1 MAAKDYRH
9 AGELI
14 VMGLPGPELDAATR
28 DAIRD
33 VQPGGFIIF
42 SRNIKAP
49 EQLRGLLDE
58 LRGLVDH
65 EPVITIDQEGGRVS
79 RLREI
84 GAEPPSAQEL
94 RDDDDQEFIHRHG
107 ELTGQLL
114 RLYGFNLN
122 LAPVLDISFDDEADN
137 SLKGR
142 CWGRTPEEVN
152 AKARLFTDAMR
163 AEGVL
168 CCPKHFPGYTMAGLD
183 PHHDLPRIERTREEL
198 EACEWK
204 TFREQL
210 PVTDVMM
217 IGHAFYPDLDPSG
230 TPSSL
235 SAPIITGLLREEW
248 GFGGIVMSDDVDM
261 GALINYCPF
270 GESLQRAVTAGTDL
284 LLLCHRL
291 HLLREAAEALAAL
304 PDDVLDAA
312 RARLR
317 AFRTRLAP
325 PAEFSLQQHREIN
338 EHITELRVAVLGEHA
353 RGQRS
358 AEDGK
363 RSPVE
368 LY

>member
-1 MAAKDYRH
+1 MAASDYRH

-14 VMGLPGPELDAATR
+14 VMGLPGPELDAETR
-28 DAIRD
+28 DAIAD
-33 VQPGGFIIF
+33 VQPGGFILF
-42 SRNIKAP
+42 SRNIKEP
-49 EQLRGLLDE
+49 EQLRGLIDE
-58 LRGLVDH
+58 LRSLVDH
-65 EPVITIDQEGGRVS
+65 EPVVTIDQEGGRVS

-84 GAEPPSAQEL
+84 GSEPPSAQEL
-94 RDDDDQEFIHRHG
+94 RDKEDEALIRRHG
-107 ELTGQLL
+107 ELTGRLL

-152 AKARLFTDAMR
+152 QKSRLFTDAMR

-183 PHHDLPRIERTREEL
+183 PHHDLPKIERTREEL
-198 EACEWK
+198 ESCEWK
-204 TFREQL
+204 TFQAQL

-217 IGHAFYPDLDPSG
+217 IGHAFYPDLDNSG

-235 SAPIITGLLREEW
+235 SEPIITGLLRKEW
-248 GFGGIVMSDDVDM
+248 DFKGIVMSDDVDM

-270 GESLQRAVTAGTDL
+270 EESLQRAVTAGTEL
-284 LLLCHRL
+284 LLLCHRV
-291 HLLREAAEALAAL
+291 HLIREAAQALAKL
-304 PDDVLDAA
+304 PDEVLDGA
-312 RARLR
+312 
-317 AFRTRLAP
+317 RTRLAAFREKLARP
-325 PAEFSLQQHREIN
+325 TPFSLERHRELN
-338 EHITELRVAVLGEHA
+338 EQIMDLRVAVLGEGA
-353 RGQRS
+353 RDQRS
-358 AEDGK
+358 PEDGK

>member
-1 MAAKDYRH
+1 MAASDYRN

-14 VMGLPGPELDAATR
+14 VMGLPGPELDDETR
-28 DAIRD
+28 KAIAD

-42 SRNIKAP
+42 SRNIKEP
-49 EQLRGLLDE
+49 GQLRHLTDE
-58 LRGLVDH
+58 LRGLLGH

-84 GAEPPSAQEL
+84 GAEPPSAQQL
-94 RDDDDQEFIHRHG
+94 RDKDSDELIRRHG
-107 ELTGQLL
+107 ELTGKLL

-152 AKARLFTDAMR
+152 RKSRIFTDAMR
-163 AEGVL
+163 AEGIL

-183 PHHDLPRIERTREEL
+183 PHHDLPKIDRSRHQLEE
-198 EACEWK
+198 CEWI
-204 TFREQL
+204 TFKEQL

-217 IGHAFYPDLDPSG
+217 IGHAFYPALDDTG

-235 SAPIITGLLREEW
+235 SPRIITGLLRQEW
-248 GFGGIVMSDDVDM
+248 GFEGIVMSDDVDM
-261 GALINYCPF
+261 GALINYCDF
-270 GESLQRAVTAGTDL
+270 GESLQRAVTAGTEL
-284 LLLCHRL
+284 LLLCHRV
-291 HLLREAAEALAAL
+291 HMIREAAEALSHL
-304 PDDVLDAA
+304 PDEVLEGA
-312 RARLR
+312 RKRLKLFR
-317 AFRTRLAP
+317 AKLAP
-325 PAEFSLQQHREIN
+325 PTKFSLDEHQALN
-338 EHITELRVAVLGEHA
+338 EQITELRVAVLGEDA